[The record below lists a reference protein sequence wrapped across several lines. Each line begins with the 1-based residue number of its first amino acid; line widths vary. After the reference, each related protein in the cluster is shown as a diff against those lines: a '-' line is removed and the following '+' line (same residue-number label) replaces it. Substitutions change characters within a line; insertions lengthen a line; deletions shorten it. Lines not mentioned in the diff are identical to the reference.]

1 MERFLSLPLFAKIVT
16 NCYVRISI
24 GNNNNHPVY
33 RAAEIIG
40 VVETAK
46 VYQFGSGR
54 TNKGL
59 RLRQGTQER
68 VFRLEFIS
76 NQDFTD
82 SEFEKWWNVCLSAGV
97 QFPTLDL
104 VEQKQREIK
113 DALQY
118 EFKVI

>member
-1 MERFLSLPLFAKIVT
+1 MERFVSLPLFEKIVT

-24 GNNNNHPVY
+24 GNNNNYPVY

-82 SEFEKWWNVCLSAGV
+82 SEFEKWCNVCLSAGV
-97 QFPTLDL
+97 QLPTLDF
-104 VEQKQREIK
+104 VEHKQKEIK
-113 DALQY
+113 EALTY